1 MTHIDTRKPHMLAT
15 ILRAT
20 VALSLVVTPMGGA
33 YAAAKPRAAKA
44 KARPAMVKPEPQFNA
59 LRAQR
64 PTNDLSLS
72 VGRGQLINLPAPIS
86 DVFVAN
92 EGVADVQVR
101 SATQIYVF
109 AKAVGESSVFA
120 TSKSG
125 AVVYSANV
133 RAGKNVNSID
143 QMLKLA
149 MPEASITA
157 TTMND
162 VILLTG
168 TVAGPDDS
176 AAAVELVQSMV
187 GESVKVISRI
197 KTATPLQVNLQVKI
211 AEVSRSLIKDI
222 GVNLANRDN
231 TGGFLFGIGQGRN
244 FVSIGD
250 PSTAN
255 FPSVPIS
262 NFFPGATGTV
272 KINPATGQPLFGTP
286 GEAGATYDFKNLA
299 QGAGRTSIG
308 LAGRFLGLD
317 FASAIDLAET
327 EGLVTTLAQPN
338 LTALSGETASFLAGG
353 EFPIPVSQDLGA
365 VTVQYRQFGVS
376 LAFTPVVL
384 ADGRISMRV
393 RPEVSELSNEGSV
406 RLNGFD
412 VPALSIRRAE
422 TTVELGSGQSFMIG
436 GLMRNAQTNS
446 IDRAPGL
453 GNVPVLGAL
462 FRSTR
467 YRKSETELVIIV
479 TPYLVKPVTAGSI
492 ALPTDGFKAA
502 TDIERVLFGRT
513 QSDKNGGER
522 PKPTSAP
529 SATIVAPSVGELDPR
544 TAPRLPT
551 QAPVQ
556 QSRAQNPRDDKK
568 KRSAASDAAPGFS
581 GN

>member
-1 MTHIDTRKPHMLAT
+1 MNRGISRKPSGLAR
-15 ILRAT
+15 ILYAT
-20 VALSLVVTPMGGA
+20 VALSLVTMPIGGA
-33 YAAAKPRAAKA
+33 YAAKPRAKA
-44 KARPAMVKPEPQFNA
+44 KPAMAKPAAMKSESGFNA
-59 LRAQR
+59 LRLQK
-64 PTNDLSLS
+64 PTSDLSLS
-72 VGRGQLINLPAPIS
+72 VGRGQLINLPAPIA

-92 EGVADVQVR
+92 ENVADVQVR

-125 AVVYSANV
+125 AVVYSTNV

-149 MPEASITA
+149 MPEASVTA

-162 VILLTG
+162 LVLLTG

-176 AAAVELVQSMV
+176 AEAVELVQSMV
-187 GESVKVISRI
+187 GDSVKVISRL

-222 GVNLANRDN
+222 GVNLQTTDS
-231 TGGFLFGIGQGRN
+231 TGGFGFGVVQGR
-244 FVSIGD
+244 
-250 PSTAN
+250 
-255 FPSVPIS
+255 
-262 NFFPGATGTV
+262 PGAITTNPTTGALSGQFSGRP
-272 KINPATGQPLFGTP
+272 NATTLGGFG
-286 GEAGATYDFKNLA
+286 K
-299 QGAGRTSIG
+299 
-308 LAGRFLGLD
+308 FLGLNIG
-317 FASAIDLAET
+317 SALDLAET

-353 EFPIPVSQDLGA
+353 EFPIPISQDLGT

-376 LAFTPVVL
+376 LAFTPTVL

-393 RPEVSELSNEGSV
+393 RPEVSELSTEGAV
-406 RLNGFD
+406 RLNGFE
-412 VPALSIRRAE
+412 VPALTIRRAE
-422 TTVELGSGQSFMIG
+422 TTVELGSGQAFMIG

-446 IDRAPGL
+446 IDRAPGI
-453 GNVPVLGAL
+453 GNVPILGAL

-467 YRKSETELVIIV
+467 YRKNETELVIIV

-502 TDIERVLFGRT
+502 TDVERVLLGRT
-513 QSDKNGGER
+513 QGGSSGGER
-522 PKPTSAP
+522 PKPTMAP
-529 SATIVAPSVGELDPR
+529 PATVVGPTVGELSPSSVPALPLR
-544 TAPRLPT
+544 AP
-551 QAPVQ
+551 AQ
-556 QSRAQNPRDDKK
+556 QSQVQPPRGDKK
-568 KRSAASDAAPGFS
+568 KRTETADAAPGFS

>member
-1 MTHIDTRKPHMLAT
+1 MNRGISRKPSALAR
-15 ILRAT
+15 ILYAT
-20 VALSLVVTPMGGA
+20 VALSLVTTPMGGA
-33 YAAAKPRAAKA
+33 YAAKPRAAKA
-44 KARPAMVKPEPQFNA
+44 KAKPAMAKPMMKSESGFNA
-59 LRAQR
+59 LRMQK
-64 PTNDLSLS
+64 PTSELSLS
-72 VGRGQLINLPAPIS
+72 VGRGQLINLPSPIA

-92 EGVADVQVR
+92 ESVADVQVR

-125 AVVYSANV
+125 AVVYSTNV
-133 RAGKNVNSID
+133 RTGKNVNSID

-149 MPEASITA
+149 MPEASVTA

-162 VILLTG
+162 LILLTG
-168 TVAGPDDS
+168 TVAGPQDS
-176 AAAVELVQSMV
+176 AEAVDLVQSMV
-187 GESVKVISRI
+187 GEGVKVISRL

-222 GVNLANRDN
+222 GVNLLTNDSS
-231 TGGFLFGIGQGRN
+231 GGFNFGVAQGRP
-244 FVSIGD
+244 FGSITNI
-250 PSTAN
+250 PPTA
-255 FPSVPIS
+255 
-262 NFFPGATGTV
+262 T
-272 KINPATGQPLFGTP
+272 TP
-286 GEAGATYDFKNLA
+286 GSTVTNFNGLGL
-299 QGAGRTSIG
+299 GAGRTSIG
-308 LAGRFLGLD
+308 LASKFLGLD
-317 FASAIDLAET
+317 FASALDLAET

-353 EFPIPVSQDLGA
+353 EFPIPISQDLG
-365 VTVQYRQFGVS
+365 TISIQYRQFGVS

-393 RPEVSELSNEGSV
+393 RPEVSELSTEGAV

-412 VPALSIRRAE
+412 VPALTIRRAE

-453 GNVPVLGAL
+453 GNVPILGAL

-492 ALPTDGFKAA
+492 ALPTDGFKTA

-522 PKPTSAP
+522 PKPTMAP
-529 SATIVAPSVGELDPR
+529 PATVVGPTIGEFDPSSVPALPLQ
-544 TAPRLPT
+544 APT
-551 QAPVQ
+551 QQSQVQ
-556 QSRAQNPRDDKK
+556 TPRGDKK
-568 KRSAASDAAPGFS
+568 KRTETANAAPGFS

>member
-1 MTHIDTRKPHMLAT
+1 MNRGISRKPSGLAR
-15 ILRAT
+15 ILYAT
-20 VALSLVVTPMGGA
+20 VALSLVTTPIGGA
-33 YAAAKPRAAKA
+33 YAAKPRAKA
-44 KARPAMVKPEPQFNA
+44 KPAMAKPAAMKSESGFNA
-59 LRAQR
+59 LRLQK
-64 PTNDLSLS
+64 PTSDLSLS
-72 VGRGQLINLPAPIS
+72 VGRGQLINLPAPIA

-92 EGVADVQVR
+92 ENVADVQVR

-125 AVVYSANV
+125 AVVYSTNV

-149 MPEASITA
+149 MPEASVTA

-162 VILLTG
+162 LVLLTG

-176 AAAVELVQSMV
+176 AEAVELVQSMV
-187 GESVKVISRI
+187 GDSVKVISRL

-222 GVNLANRDN
+222 GVNLQTTDS
-231 TGGFLFGIGQGRN
+231 TGGFGFGVVQGR
-244 FVSIGD
+244 
-250 PSTAN
+250 
-255 FPSVPIS
+255 
-262 NFFPGATGTV
+262 PGAITTNPTTGALSGQFSGRP
-272 KINPATGQPLFGTP
+272 NATTLGGFG
-286 GEAGATYDFKNLA
+286 K
-299 QGAGRTSIG
+299 
-308 LAGRFLGLD
+308 FLGLNIG
-317 FASAIDLAET
+317 SALDLAET

-353 EFPIPVSQDLGA
+353 EFPIPISQDLGT

-376 LAFTPVVL
+376 LAFTPTVL

-393 RPEVSELSNEGSV
+393 RPEVSELSTEGAV
-406 RLNGFD
+406 RLNGFE
-412 VPALSIRRAE
+412 VPALTIRRAE
-422 TTVELGSGQSFMIG
+422 TTVELGSGQAFMIG

-446 IDRAPGL
+446 IDRAPGI
-453 GNVPVLGAL
+453 GNVPILGAL

-467 YRKSETELVIIV
+467 YRKNETELVIIV

-502 TDIERVLFGRT
+502 TDVERVLLGRT
-513 QSDKNGGER
+513 QGGSSGGER
-522 PKPTSAP
+522 PKPTMAP
-529 SATIVAPSVGELDPR
+529 PATVVGPTVGELSPSSVPALPLR
-544 TAPRLPT
+544 AP
-551 QAPVQ
+551 AQ
-556 QSRAQNPRDDKK
+556 QSQVQPPRGDKK
-568 KRSAASDAAPGFS
+568 KRTETADAAPGFS

>member
-1 MTHIDTRKPHMLAT
+1 MNRGISHKPSGLAR
-15 ILRAT
+15 ILYAT
-20 VALSLVVTPMGGA
+20 VALSLVTTPMGGV
-33 YAAAKPRAAKA
+33 YAAKPRVTKAKA
-44 KARPAMVKPEPQFNA
+44 KPAIAKPTVKSETGFNA
-59 LRAQR
+59 LRMQKPAS
-64 PTNDLSLS
+64 DLSLS
-72 VGRGQLINLPAPIS
+72 VGRGQLINLPAPIA

-92 EGVADVQVR
+92 ESVADVQVR
-101 SATQIYVF
+101 SATQIYIF

-125 AVVYSANV
+125 AVVYSTNV

-149 MPEASITA
+149 MPEASVTA

-162 VILLTG
+162 LILLTG
-168 TVAGPDDS
+168 TVAGPEDS
-176 AAAVELVQSMV
+176 AEAVELVQSMV
-187 GESVKVISRI
+187 GDGVKVISRL

-211 AEVSRSLIKDI
+211 AEVSRSLMKDI
-222 GVNLANRDN
+222 GVNLQTSDS
-231 TGGFLFGIGQGRN
+231 TGGFGFGIIQGRTGA
-244 FVSIGD
+244 I
-250 PSTAN
+250 T
-255 FPSVPIS
+255 S
-262 NFFPGATGTV
+262 NPTTNAL
-272 KINPATGQPLFGTP
+272 TGQFTGRPNATTLGGFG
-286 GEAGATYDFKNLA
+286 K
-299 QGAGRTSIG
+299 
-308 LAGRFLGLD
+308 FLGLNIG
-317 FASAIDLAET
+317 SALDLAET

-353 EFPIPVSQDLGA
+353 EFPIPISQDLGT

-376 LAFTPVVL
+376 LAFTPTVL

-393 RPEVSELSNEGSV
+393 RPEVSELSSEGAV

-412 VPALSIRRAE
+412 VPALTIRRAE
-422 TTVELGSGQSFMIG
+422 TTVELGSGQAFMIG
-436 GLMRNAQTNS
+436 GLMRNSQTNS

-492 ALPTDGFKAA
+492 ALPTDGFKTA
-502 TDIERVLFGRT
+502 TDIERVLFGRV

-522 PKPTSAP
+522 PKPTMAP
-529 SATIVAPSVGELDPR
+529 PATVVGPSVGELDPSSVP
-544 TAPRLPT
+544 TLPLNVPT
-551 QAPVQ
+551 Q
-556 QSRAQNPRDDKK
+556 QSQMQTPRGDKK
-568 KRSAASDAAPGFS
+568 KRTETAAAAPGFS

>member
-1 MTHIDTRKPHMLAT
+1 M
-15 ILRAT
+15 
-20 VALSLVVTPMGGA
+20 
-33 YAAAKPRAAKA
+33 AKPMMKS
-44 KARPAMVKPEPQFNA
+44 ESGLNA
-59 LRAQR
+59 LRFQK
-64 PTNDLSLS
+64 PTSDLSLS
-72 VGRGQLINLPAPIS
+72 VGRGQLINLPAPIA

-92 EGVADVQVR
+92 ETVADVQVR

-125 AVVYSANV
+125 AVVYSTNV

-149 MPEASITA
+149 MPEASVTA

-162 VILLTG
+162 LILLTG

-176 AAAVELVQSMV
+176 AEAVELVQSMV
-187 GESVKVISRI
+187 GENVKVISRL

-222 GVNLANRDN
+222 GVNLQTTDS
-231 TGGFLFGIGQGRN
+231 TGGFGFGIIQGR
-244 FVSIGD
+244 
-250 PSTAN
+250 
-255 FPSVPIS
+255 
-262 NFFPGATGTV
+262 PGAVSTNPVNGALSGQFTGRP
-272 KINPATGQPLFGTP
+272 NATTLGGFG
-286 GEAGATYDFKNLA
+286 K
-299 QGAGRTSIG
+299 
-308 LAGRFLGLD
+308 FLGLNIG
-317 FASAIDLAET
+317 SALDLAET

-353 EFPIPVSQDLGA
+353 EFPIPISQDLGT

-376 LAFTPVVL
+376 LAFTPTVL

-393 RPEVSELSNEGSV
+393 RPEVSELSTEGAV
-406 RLNGFD
+406 RLNGFE
-412 VPALSIRRAE
+412 VPALTIRRAE
-422 TTVELGSGQSFMIG
+422 TTVELGSGQAFMIG
-436 GLMRNAQTNS
+436 GLMRNTQTNS
-446 IDRAPGL
+446 IDRAPGI
-453 GNVPVLGAL
+453 GNVPILGAL

-467 YRKSETELVIIV
+467 YRKNETELVIIV

-502 TDIERVLFGRT
+502 TDVERVLFGRT

-522 PKPTSAP
+522 PKPTMAP
-529 SATIVAPSVGELDPR
+529 PATVVGPSVGELDPSSVPALPLR
-544 TAPRLPT
+544 APAQQSQMQAPRG
-551 QAPVQ
+551 
-556 QSRAQNPRDDKK
+556 DKK
-568 KRSAASDAAPGFS
+568 KRTETANAAPGFS

>member
-1 MTHIDTRKPHMLAT
+1 MISVNPRKPSTLAR
-15 ILRAT
+15 LLNAS
-20 VALSLVVTPMGGA
+20 VALSLIASPMGIA
-33 YAAAKPRAAKA
+33 QAAPRVKA
-44 KARPAMVKPEPQFNA
+44 KARPTVAKPVVRSEPTFNA
-59 LRAQR
+59 LRTQR
-64 PTNDLSLS
+64 PSTDLSLS

-92 EGVADVQVR
+92 ENVADVQVR

-109 AKAVGESSVFA
+109 AKQVGESSIFA

-143 QMLKLA
+143 QMIKIA
-149 MPEASITA
+149 MPEAAITA

-176 AAAVELVQSMV
+176 AEAVELVQSMV
-187 GESVKVISRI
+187 GEGVKVISRL
-197 KTATPLQVNLQVKI
+197 KAATPLQVNLQVKI

-222 GVNLANRDN
+222 GVNLQTLDR
-231 TGGFLFGIGQGRN
+231 TGGFQFGVVQGRTGA
-244 FVSIGD
+244 ITTD
-250 PSTAN
+250 PNTRALTGFTGRPN
-255 FPSVPIS
+255 
-262 NFFPGATGTV
+262 ATT
-272 KINPATGQPLFGTP
+272 FG
-286 GEAGATYDFKNLA
+286 GFGK
-299 QGAGRTSIG
+299 
-308 LAGRFLGLD
+308 FLGLD
-317 FASAIDLAET
+317 LGSALDLAET

-353 EFPIPVSQDLGA
+353 EFPIPVSQDLGT

-502 TDIERVLFGRT
+502 TDVERVLFGRT
-513 QSDKNGGER
+513 QSDRSGGER
-522 PKPTSAP
+522 PKPTMAP
-529 SATIVAPSVGELDPR
+529 PATEVGPSVGQLMPGQKP
-544 TAPRLPT
+544 AVPQQP
-551 QAPVQ
+551 PVR
-556 QSRAQNPRDDKK
+556 QSQTLSSDRKK
-568 KRSAASDAAPGFS
+568 STVAAAAPGFS

>member
-1 MTHIDTRKPHMLAT
+1 MNRVTTRKPSALAR
-15 ILRAT
+15 ILYAT
-20 VALSLVVTPMGGA
+20 VALSLVTTPMGGL
-33 YAAAKPRAAKA
+33 YAAPRAAKA
-44 KARPAMVKPEPQFNA
+44 KAKPAMAKPMMKSESGFNA
-59 LRAQR
+59 LRLQK
-64 PTNDLSLS
+64 PTSDLSLS
-72 VGRGQLINLPAPIS
+72 VGRGQLINLPAPIA

-92 EGVADVQVR
+92 ENVADVQVR

-125 AVVYSANV
+125 AVVYSTNV

-149 MPEASITA
+149 MPEATVTA

-162 VILLTG
+162 LILLTG
-168 TVAGPDDS
+168 TVAGPQDS
-176 AAAVELVQSMV
+176 AEAVELVQSMV
-187 GESVKVISRI
+187 GDGVKVISRL

-211 AEVSRSLIKDI
+211 AEVSRSLMKDI
-222 GVNLANRDN
+222 GVNLRSVDQ
-231 TGGFLFGIGQGRN
+231 TGGFNFGVIQGR
-244 FVSIGD
+244 
-250 PSTAN
+250 
-255 FPSVPIS
+255 
-262 NFFPGATGTV
+262 GAAITPAVDQFTGREQ
-272 KINPATGQPLFGTP
+272 ATTL
-286 GEAGATYDFKNLA
+286 
-299 QGAGRTSIG
+299 G
-308 LAGRFLGLD
+308 LAGKFLGLRLG
-317 FASAIDLAET
+317 AALDLAET

-353 EFPIPVSQDLGA
+353 EFPIPISQDLGT

-376 LAFTPVVL
+376 LAFTPTVL

-393 RPEVSELSNEGSV
+393 RPEVSELSTEGAV

-412 VPALSIRRAE
+412 VPALTIRRAE
-422 TTVELGSGQSFMIG
+422 TTVELGSGQAFMIG
-436 GLMRNAQTNS
+436 GLIRNSQTNS

-522 PKPTSAP
+522 PKPTMAP
-529 SATIVAPSVGELDPR
+529 PATVVGTTVGELDPR
-544 TAPRLPT
+544 SVPALPLQTPVQQT
-551 QAPVQ
+551 QAPEQ
-556 QSRAQNPRDDKK
+556 RSKKK
-568 KRSAASDAAPGFS
+568 KRTETAAVPGFTL
-581 GN
+581 N

>member
-1 MTHIDTRKPHMLAT
+1 MNRGISHKPSRLTR
-15 ILRAT
+15 ILYAT
-20 VALSLVVTPMGGA
+20 VAISLATTPMGGL
-33 YAAAKPRAAKA
+33 YAAPRAKA
-44 KARPAMVKPEPQFNA
+44 KAKPAMAKPMMTSESGLNA
-59 LRAQR
+59 LRLQK
-64 PTNDLSLS
+64 PTSELSLS
-72 VGRGQLINLPAPIS
+72 VGRGQLINLPAPIA
-86 DVFVAN
+86 DIFVAN

-125 AVVYSANV
+125 AVVYSTNV

-149 MPEASITA
+149 MPEASVTA

-162 VILLTG
+162 LILLTG

-176 AAAVELVQSMV
+176 AEAVELVQSMV
-187 GESVKVISRI
+187 GENVKVISRL

-211 AEVSRSLIKDI
+211 AEVSRSLMKDI
-222 GVNLANRDN
+222 GVNLRSVDQ
-231 TGGFLFGIGQGRN
+231 TGGFNFGVIQGRGN
-244 FVSIGD
+244 AVTPAVDQFTGREQ
-250 PSTAN
+250 
-255 FPSVPIS
+255 
-262 NFFPGATGTV
+262 ATT
-272 KINPATGQPLFGTP
+272 L
-286 GEAGATYDFKNLA
+286 
-299 QGAGRTSIG
+299 G
-308 LAGRFLGLD
+308 LAGKFLGLRLG
-317 FASAIDLAET
+317 AALDLAET

-353 EFPIPVSQDLGA
+353 EFPIPISQDLGT

-376 LAFTPVVL
+376 LAFTPTVL

-393 RPEVSELSNEGSV
+393 RPEVSELSTEGAV

-412 VPALSIRRAE
+412 VPALTIRRAE
-422 TTVELGSGQSFMIG
+422 TTVELGSGQAFMIG

-502 TDIERVLFGRT
+502 SDLERVLLGRT
-513 QSDKNGGER
+513 HSGQSGGER
-522 PKPTSAP
+522 PKPTMAP
-529 SATIVAPSVGELDPR
+529 PATVVGPTVGELDPSSVP
-544 TAPRLPT
+544 ALPLQT
-551 QAPVQ
+551 PVQ
-556 QSRAQNPRDDKK
+556 QSQAPEPRGKKK
-568 KRSAASDAAPGFS
+568 KRTETAAVPGFTL
-581 GN
+581 N

>member
-1 MTHIDTRKPHMLAT
+1 
-15 ILRAT
+15 
-20 VALSLVVTPMGGA
+20 MGGA
-33 YAAAKPRAAKA
+33 YAAKPRAKA
-44 KARPAMVKPEPQFNA
+44 KPAMAKPAAMKSESGFNA
-59 LRAQR
+59 LRMQK
-64 PTNDLSLS
+64 PTSDLSLS
-72 VGRGQLINLPAPIS
+72 VGRGQLINLPAPIA

-92 EGVADVQVR
+92 ENVADVQVR

-125 AVVYSANV
+125 AVVYSTNV

-149 MPEASITA
+149 MPEASVTA

-162 VILLTG
+162 LILLTG

-176 AAAVELVQSMV
+176 AEAVELVQSMV
-187 GESVKVISRI
+187 GDNVKVISRL

-222 GVNLANRDN
+222 GVNLQTTDS
-231 TGGFLFGIGQGRN
+231 TGGFGFGIIQGR
-244 FVSIGD
+244 
-250 PSTAN
+250 
-255 FPSVPIS
+255 
-262 NFFPGATGTV
+262 PGAILTNPTTGALSGQFSGRP
-272 KINPATGQPLFGTP
+272 NATTLGGFG
-286 GEAGATYDFKNLA
+286 K
-299 QGAGRTSIG
+299 
-308 LAGRFLGLD
+308 FLGLNIG
-317 FASAIDLAET
+317 SALDLAET

-353 EFPIPVSQDLGA
+353 EFPIPISQDLGT

-376 LAFTPVVL
+376 LAFTPTVL

-393 RPEVSELSNEGSV
+393 RPEVSELSAEGAV
-406 RLNGFD
+406 RLNGFE
-412 VPALSIRRAE
+412 VPALTIRRAE
-422 TTVELGSGQSFMIG
+422 TTVELGSGQAFMIG

-446 IDRAPGL
+446 IDRAPGI

-467 YRKSETELVIIV
+467 YRKNETELVIIV

-492 ALPTDGFKAA
+492 ALPTDGFKAP
-502 TDIERVLFGRT
+502 TDVERVLLGRT
-513 QSDKNGGER
+513 QSGKSGEER
-522 PKPTSAP
+522 PKPTMAP
-529 SATIVAPSVGELDPR
+529 PATVVGPTVGELDPSSVPALPLQPSAQQSQR
-544 TAPRLPT
+544 QAPR
-551 QAPVQ
+551 
-556 QSRAQNPRDDKK
+556 SDKK
-568 KRSAASDAAPGFS
+568 KRTETANAAPGFS

>member
-1 MTHIDTRKPHMLAT
+1 M
-15 ILRAT
+15 
-20 VALSLVVTPMGGA
+20 
-33 YAAAKPRAAKA
+33 AKPAAMKS
-44 KARPAMVKPEPQFNA
+44 ESGFNA
-59 LRAQR
+59 LRLQK
-64 PTNDLSLS
+64 PTSDLSLS
-72 VGRGQLINLPAPIS
+72 VGRGQLINLPAPIA

-92 EGVADVQVR
+92 ENVADVQVR

-125 AVVYSANV
+125 AVVYSTNV

-149 MPEASITA
+149 MPEASVTA

-162 VILLTG
+162 LVLLTG

-176 AAAVELVQSMV
+176 AEAVELVQSMV
-187 GESVKVISRI
+187 GDSVKVISRL

-222 GVNLANRDN
+222 GVNLQTTDS
-231 TGGFLFGIGQGRN
+231 TGGFGFGVVQGR
-244 FVSIGD
+244 
-250 PSTAN
+250 
-255 FPSVPIS
+255 
-262 NFFPGATGTV
+262 PGAITTNPTTGALSGQFSGRP
-272 KINPATGQPLFGTP
+272 NATTLGGFG
-286 GEAGATYDFKNLA
+286 K
-299 QGAGRTSIG
+299 
-308 LAGRFLGLD
+308 FLGLNIG
-317 FASAIDLAET
+317 SALDLAET

-353 EFPIPVSQDLGA
+353 EFPIPISQDLGT

-376 LAFTPVVL
+376 LAFTPTVL

-393 RPEVSELSNEGSV
+393 RPEVSELSTEGAV
-406 RLNGFD
+406 RLNGFE
-412 VPALSIRRAE
+412 VPALTIRRAE
-422 TTVELGSGQSFMIG
+422 TTVELGSGQAFMIG

-446 IDRAPGL
+446 IDRAPGI
-453 GNVPVLGAL
+453 GNVPILGAL

-467 YRKSETELVIIV
+467 YRKNETELVIIV

-502 TDIERVLFGRT
+502 TDVERVLLGRT
-513 QSDKNGGER
+513 QGGSSGGER
-522 PKPTSAP
+522 PKPTMAP
-529 SATIVAPSVGELDPR
+529 PATVVGPTVGELSPSSVPALPLR
-544 TAPRLPT
+544 AP
-551 QAPVQ
+551 AQ
-556 QSRAQNPRDDKK
+556 QSQVQPPRGDKK
-568 KRSAASDAAPGFS
+568 KRTETADAAPGFS

>member
-1 MTHIDTRKPHMLAT
+1 MTSVLIRKPTAFVRL
-15 ILRAT
+15 LNAT
-20 VALSLVVTPMGGA
+20 VALSLVATPVSIA
-33 YAAAKPRAAKA
+33 QAAPARGKAKPR
-44 KARPAMVKPEPQFNA
+44 PMVTRPEPRPEPSFNVM
-59 LRAQR
+59 RAQR
-64 PTNDLSLS
+64 PSTELSLS

-92 EGVADVQVR
+92 EAVADVQVR

-109 AKAVGESSVFA
+109 AKTAGESSVFA

-176 AAAVELVQSMV
+176 AEAVELVQSMA
-187 GESVKVISRI
+187 GEGVKVISRL
-197 KTATPLQVNLQVKI
+197 KAATPLQVNLQVKI

-222 GVNLANRDN
+222 GVNLQTLDR
-231 TGGFLFGIGQGRN
+231 TGGFQFGIVQGRTGAIT
-244 FVSIGD
+244 SD
-250 PSTAN
+250 PNTRLLTG
-255 FPSVPIS
+255 FTGRS
-262 NFFPGATGTV
+262 NATTLG
-272 KINPATGQPLFGTP
+272 GFG
-286 GEAGATYDFKNLA
+286 K
-299 QGAGRTSIG
+299 
-308 LAGRFLGLD
+308 FLGLD
-317 FASAIDLAET
+317 IGSALDLAET

-353 EFPIPVSQDLGA
+353 EFPIPVSQDLGT

-422 TTVELGSGQSFMIG
+422 TTIELGSGQSFMIG

-453 GNVPVLGAL
+453 GNVPILGAL

-502 TDIERVLFGRT
+502 TDVERVLFGRT
-513 QSDKNGGER
+513 QSDRNGGER
-522 PKPTSAP
+522 PKPTMAP
-529 SATIVAPSVGELDPR
+529 PATEVGPSIGAAQPMPGPASPQPKSDRKSQAAVNERKSTAVA
-544 TAPRLPT
+544 
-551 QAPVQ
+551 
-556 QSRAQNPRDDKK
+556 
-568 KRSAASDAAPGFS
+568 AAPGFS

>member
-1 MTHIDTRKPHMLAT
+1 MNRGISRKPSALAR
-15 ILRAT
+15 ILYAT
-20 VALSLVVTPMGGA
+20 VALSLVTTPMGGA
-33 YAAAKPRAAKA
+33 YAAKPRAAKA
-44 KARPAMVKPEPQFNA
+44 KAKPAMAKPMMKSESGFNA
-59 LRAQR
+59 LRMQK
-64 PTNDLSLS
+64 PTSDLSLS
-72 VGRGQLINLPAPIS
+72 VGRGQLINLPAPIA

-92 EGVADVQVR
+92 ENVADVQVR

-125 AVVYSANV
+125 AVVYSTNV

-149 MPEASITA
+149 MPESVITA

-162 VILLTG
+162 LILLTG
-168 TVAGPDDS
+168 TVAGPEDS
-176 AAAVELVQSMV
+176 AGAVDLVQSMV
-187 GESVKVISRI
+187 GDSVKVISRL

-211 AEVSRSLIKDI
+211 AEVSRSLMKDI
-222 GVNLANRDN
+222 GVNLATQDT
-231 TGGFLFGIGQGRN
+231 TGGFGFGIFQGRTGAVTVN
-244 FVSIGD
+244 PGGGPVSGVITGR
-250 PSTAN
+250 PN
-255 FPSVPIS
+255 
-262 NFFPGATGTV
+262 ATTLG
-272 KINPATGQPLFGTP
+272 
-286 GEAGATYDFKNLA
+286 
-299 QGAGRTSIG
+299 G
-308 LAGRFLGLD
+308 LGRFLGLSVGG
-317 FASAIDLAET
+317 ALDLAET

-338 LTALSGETASFLAGG
+338 LTAISGETASFLAGG
-353 EFPIPVSQDLGA
+353 EFPIPISQDLGT

-376 LAFTPVVL
+376 LAFTPTVL
-384 ADGRISMRV
+384 ADGRISVRV
-393 RPEVSELSNEGSV
+393 RPEVSELSTEGAV

-412 VPALSIRRAE
+412 VPALTIRRAE
-422 TTVELGSGQSFMIG
+422 TTVELGSGQAFMIG
-436 GLMRNAQTNS
+436 GLMRNTQSNA

-492 ALPTDGFKAA
+492 ALPTDGFKTA

-522 PKPTSAP
+522 PKPTMAP
-529 SATIVAPSVGELDPR
+529 PATVVGPTVGEFDPSSVPALPLQIPTQQSQR
-544 TAPRLPT
+544 QAPRG
-551 QAPVQ
+551 
-556 QSRAQNPRDDKK
+556 DKK
-568 KRSAASDAAPGFS
+568 KRTETANAAPGFS

>member
-1 MTHIDTRKPHMLAT
+1 MNRVSPRTQSKLAR
-15 ILRAT
+15 IVYAT
-20 VALSLVVTPMGGA
+20 VAFSLIATPTGGA
-33 YAAAKPRAAKA
+33 FAAPARSAKSKPMAKPAKA
-44 KARPAMVKPEPQFNA
+44 KTEANYGA
-59 LRAQR
+59 LRSQK
-64 PTNDLSLS
+64 PTTELSLS

-92 EGVADVQVR
+92 EAVADVQVR

-109 AKAVGESSVFA
+109 AKAAGESSIFA

-125 AVVYSANV
+125 GVVYSANV

-162 VILLTG
+162 LILLTG

-176 AAAVELVQSMV
+176 AEATDLVQTMV
-187 GESVKVISRI
+187 GEGTKVISRLR
-197 KTATPLQVNLQVKI
+197 TATPLQVNLQVKI
-211 AEVSRSLIKDI
+211 AEVNRSLIKDI
-222 GVNLANRDN
+222 GVNLLNRDT
-231 TGGFLFGIGQGRN
+231 TGGFLFGVAQGRQA
-244 FVSIGD
+244 IGISD
-250 PSTAN
+250 IATAG
-255 FPSVPIS
+255 FPTVPAS
-262 NFFPGATGTV
+262 NFFPGATGQIP
-272 KINPATGQPLFGTP
+272 INPATGLPVLKPGGAGT
-286 GEAGATYDFKNLA
+286 AYNFANLA
-299 QGAGRTSIG
+299 GGAGRTSIG
-308 LAGRFLGLD
+308 LAGKFLGLD

-353 EFPIPVSQDLGA
+353 EFPIPISQDLG
-365 VTVQYRQFGVS
+365 TITIQYKQYGVS
-376 LAFTPVVL
+376 LAFTPTVL

-393 RPEVSELSNEGSV
+393 RPEVSELTSEGTI
-406 RLNGFD
+406 RLNGFE
-412 VPALSIRRAE
+412 VPGITTRRAE

-436 GLMRNAQTNS
+436 GLMRNSQTNS

-479 TPYLVKPVTAGSI
+479 TPYLVKPVSAGQI

-502 TDIERVLFGRT
+502 SDLERILLGRT
-513 QSDKNGGER
+513 QSGSSGGER
-522 PKPTSAP
+522 PKPTMAP
-529 SATIVAPSVGELDPR
+529 PASVVGPSVGELDPR
-544 TAPRLPT
+544 SVPTLPRQQPVPQS
-551 QAPVQ
+551 QAA
-556 QSRAQNPRDDKK
+556 AQRGDKK
-568 KRSAASDAAPGFS
+568 KRTETAAAPGFS

>member
-1 MTHIDTRKPHMLAT
+1 MNRGISRKPSGLAR
-15 ILRAT
+15 ILYAT
-20 VALSLVVTPMGGA
+20 VALSLVTTPMGGA
-33 YAAAKPRAAKA
+33 YAAKPRAKA
-44 KARPAMVKPEPQFNA
+44 KPAMAKPAAMKSESGFNA
-59 LRAQR
+59 LRLQK
-64 PTNDLSLS
+64 PTSDLSLS
-72 VGRGQLINLPAPIS
+72 VGRGQLINLPAPIA

-92 EGVADVQVR
+92 ENVADVQVR

-125 AVVYSANV
+125 AVVYSTNV

-149 MPEASITA
+149 MPEASVTA

-162 VILLTG
+162 LVLLTG

-176 AAAVELVQSMV
+176 AEAVELVQSMV
-187 GESVKVISRI
+187 GDSVKVISRL

-222 GVNLANRDN
+222 GVNLQTTDT
-231 TGGFLFGIGQGRN
+231 TGGFGFGIIQGR
-244 FVSIGD
+244 
-250 PSTAN
+250 
-255 FPSVPIS
+255 
-262 NFFPGATGTV
+262 PGAIVTNPTTGGLSGQFV
-272 KINPATGQPLFGTP
+272 GRPNATTLGGFG
-286 GEAGATYDFKNLA
+286 K
-299 QGAGRTSIG
+299 
-308 LAGRFLGLD
+308 FLGLNIG
-317 FASAIDLAET
+317 SALDLAET

-353 EFPIPVSQDLGA
+353 EFPIPISQDLGT

-376 LAFTPVVL
+376 LAFTPTVL

-393 RPEVSELSNEGSV
+393 RPEVSELSTEGAV
-406 RLNGFD
+406 RLNGFE
-412 VPALSIRRAE
+412 VPALTIRRAE
-422 TTVELGSGQSFMIG
+422 TTVELGSGQAFMIG

-446 IDRAPGL
+446 IDRAPGI

-467 YRKSETELVIIV
+467 YRKNESELVIIV

-492 ALPTDGFKAA
+492 ALPTDGFKAP
-502 TDIERVLFGRT
+502 TDVERVLLGRT
-513 QSDKNGGER
+513 HSGKSGEER
-522 PKPTSAP
+522 PKPTMAP
-529 SATIVAPSVGELDPR
+529 PATVVGPTVGELSPSSVPALPLR
-544 TAPRLPT
+544 AP
-551 QAPVQ
+551 AQ
-556 QSRAQNPRDDKK
+556 QSQVQPPRSDKK
-568 KRSAASDAAPGFS
+568 KRTETANAAPGFS

>member
-1 MTHIDTRKPHMLAT
+1 MIRGISRKPNGLAR
-15 ILRAT
+15 ILYAT
-20 VALSLVVTPMGGA
+20 VALSLVTTPMGGA
-33 YAAAKPRAAKA
+33 YAAKPRGAKA
-44 KARPAMVKPEPQFNA
+44 KMAKPMMKSESGFNA
-59 LRAQR
+59 LRMQK
-64 PTNDLSLS
+64 PTSELSLS
-72 VGRGQLINLPAPIS
+72 VGRGQLINLPSPIA

-92 EGVADVQVR
+92 ENVADVQVR

-109 AKAVGESSVFA
+109 AKAIGESSVFA
-120 TSKSG
+120 TTQSG
-125 AVVYSANV
+125 AVVYSTNV

-149 MPEASITA
+149 MPESSVTA

-162 VILLTG
+162 LILLTG
-168 TVAGPDDS
+168 TVAGPQDS
-176 AAAVELVQSMV
+176 AEAVELVQSMV
-187 GESVKVISRI
+187 GENVKVISRL

-211 AEVSRSLIKDI
+211 AEVNRSLIKDI

-244 FVSIGD
+244 FVGIGD
-250 PSTAN
+250 PATGS
-255 FPSVPIS
+255 FPTVPAS
-262 NFFPGATGTV
+262 NFFPGASGNVT
-272 KINPATGQPLFGTP
+272 INPATGQPIFGRP
-286 GEAGATYDFKNLA
+286 GEAGTTYNFNNLG
-299 QGAGRTSIG
+299 QGAGRTAIG
-308 LAGRFLGLD
+308 IAGKFLGLD

-338 LTALSGETASFLAGG
+338 LTAISGETASFLAGG
-353 EFPIPVSQDLGA
+353 EFPIPISQDLGT

-376 LAFTPVVL
+376 LAFTPTVL

-393 RPEVSELSNEGSV
+393 RPEVSELSTEGAV

-412 VPALSIRRAE
+412 VPALTIRRAE

-479 TPYLVKPVTAGSI
+479 TPYLVKPVNAGTI

-522 PKPTSAP
+522 PKPTMAP
-529 SATIVAPSVGELDPR
+529 PATVVGPAVGELNPSSVP
-544 TAPRLPT
+544 ALPL
-551 QAPVQ
+551 QAPAQ
-556 QSRAQNPRDDKK
+556 QSQVQPPRGDKK
-568 KRSAASDAAPGFS
+568 KRTETANAAPGFS